1 MDISIH
7 VPAWGTT
14 PLFFHSQHRTINFNP
29 RSRVGNDNAFA
40 RVASLPRNFNPRS
53 RVGNDLSTH
62 VSSAILYIFQSTF
75 PRGER
80 RNSFN
85 SSHNATNFNP
95 RSRVGN
101 DVIRCTKFYAQCRIS
116 IHVPAWG
123 TTLPDCHSP
132 HCQPFQST
140 FPRGERRQSK
150 AIIRW
155 LVYFNPRSRVGNDG
169 AANSSFKRR

>member
-1 MDISIH
+1 MRLPESPVCREISIH

-14 PLFFHSQHRTINFNP
+14 FSIYSISSISRISIHVPAWGTTYLPTFHLQFYIYFDP
-29 RSRVGNDNAFA
+29 RSRVGND
-40 RVASLPRNFNPRS
+40 
-53 RVGNDLSTH
+53 
-62 VSSAILYIFQSTF
+62 AIALI
-75 PRGER
+75 P
-80 RNSFN
+80 
-85 SSHNATNFNP
+85 P
-95 RSRVGN
+95 
-101 DVIRCTKFYAQCRIS
+101 IMPLIS

-155 LVYFNPRSRVGNDG
+155 LVYFNPRSRVGNDLQS
-169 AANSSFKRR
+169 ANLFQSPSNFNPRSRVGNDAILLRML